1 MEIPIHEKDEVIE
14 IELEKLPAAAEA
26 LEILKDVKARL
37 HVWHTLAVSPLSSL
51 SCRMPDRYA
60 RPQLAYYEMRKE
72 AKNEEEG
79 RQKESEFV
87 EILEA
92 AVEKIML
99 HMEQGL
105 KDVCL
110 QYPEFEKDEMRTLDT
125 LAAFY
130 VRQARMERNI
140 DKKRELFQ
148 KATKLYT
155 TADKISMDDQN
166 LYATHLLGRAYFCL
180 LSGEA
185 GKIDQ
190 ATAQFNIVL
199 QHDPHNV
206 PATLGQAC
214 IAFNNKLYTKAFA
227 LYKKALQTERAWCPA
242 DVRLGLGHCY
252 YKLGKVEKAK
262 MAFERALQ
270 LDNKCVGALVG
281 LAVIELNKKT
291 PENIRRG
298 VQMLSRAYQ
307 CDQTDPMALN
317 HLANHFFF
325 KKDYNK
331 VQHLAL
337 HAFHNTENEAMRA
350 ESCYQLARSYHVQED
365 YDQAF
370 QYYYQ
375 STQFAPSNFVL
386 PQYGLGQL
394 YILRGDTENAS
405 ACFEKVLKI
414 HPGNYETMKILG
426 SLYAGSAVQA
436 KRDLAKTYLKK
447 VTEQIPDDV
456 EAWIELAQILEQ
468 NDMAGA
474 LAAYGT
480 AIKILQEKVQVEIPP
495 EILNNVAALHFR
507 LNNLP
512 EAAKN
517 YELSLER
524 CRTEFQNRE
533 ESYYESIATTIHYNT
548 ARLYEAQNES
558 EKAVK
563 EYKDILREHPNY
575 IDCYLRL
582 GCIAR
587 DRGQINDASYWF
599 KEVFRISQNHADGWS
614 LIGNMHMAKQEW
626 GPAQKKFERII
637 SQAETKEDTY
647 SHVALGNIWL
657 QTLHQPTRDRE
668 KEKRHQDRA
677 LQLYKQVLRLDNRNI
692 YATNGI
698 GCVLA
703 YKGHI
708 PEARDVFAQVREA
721 TADFPDVW
729 LNIAHIY
736 VEQKQYTAAIQMYE
750 NCLKKFFKHHNT
762 EILMYIARAHY
773 KCASTVP
780 NSTAKLRECKKII
793 LKARRVAP
801 YDPVILYNLALVLEK
816 LAMKVMQDEKS
827 VLSTV
832 LSAVHEL
839 GLAKKYF
846 SSINEL
852 GDRQRFDL
860 DLVRQ
865 EEKRCQDLLHQA
877 TFHVAR
883 AKNQDEQERK
893 VKQQQE
899 AERNALRA
907 KFEEEQQK
915 VLEEKQKKAQEMI
928 EKRTV
933 FKEQTKDKLLF
944 SQLPEE
950 KPQRKKQ
957 RRQDADDFVTDGS
970 GSENE
975 DGTKKRKRRHSGG
988 EGDRENRDVD
998 RKRKRHKK
1006 RRGDDDRASG
1016 DEEAAGPSDRKED
1029 RKRRRD
1035 GRKDTSRGKGKDR
1048 GHSGRDDHRSSSS
1061 KNSRFRSK
1069 EFIDSS
1075 SDSDDENK
1083 SKLVIA
1089 DEKTSDPSSASDS
1102 DHGSEK
1108 RKRSPSK
1115 SPSDSDSDIEIKKK
1129 SKKKFAVQKF
1139 AIGSDE
1145 EREHEQGAVS
1155 SQKNSSDDEAE
1166 DDEEDVVVKKQR
1178 LRVNDN
1184 SDSEVERSPVAS
1196 PAPKADHEDSDN
1208 ENDNASDGR
1217 RNSQDSDQDGNMDN
1231 ENASPAG
1238 GNGSNAGSGDE
1249 ESGNFLPSAAETRS
1263 DNSDAG
1269 SPAPQTANHDS
1280 DDDSD

>member
-1 MEIPIHEKDEVIE
+1 MVTSD
-14 IELEKLPAAAEA
+14 
-26 LEILKDVKARL
+26 
-37 HVWHTLAVSPLSSL
+37 S
-51 SCRMPDRYA
+51 
-60 RPQLAYYEMRKE
+60 QLAYYEMRKE
-72 AKNEEEG
+72 AKTEAEAK
-79 RQKESEFV
+79 QKESEFA
-87 EILEA
+87 EILES
-92 AVEKIML
+92 AVEKILL

-110 QYPEFEKDEMRTLDT
+110 LYHDFEKDEMRALDT

-130 VRQARMERNI
+130 VRQARLERNS

-148 KATKLYT
+148 KATRLYT
-155 TADKISMDDQN
+155 TADKISMDDQA

-185 GKIDQ
+185 GKVDQ
-190 ATAQFNIVL
+190 AAAQFNIVL
-199 QHDPHNV
+199 QHDSSNV

-214 IAFNNKLYTKAFA
+214 IAFNNKKYQQAFS
-227 LYKKALQTERAWCPA
+227 LYKKALQTDYAWCPA

-252 YKLGKVEKAK
+252 YKLGKTEKAK
-262 MAFERALQ
+262 AAFERALQ
-270 LDNKCVGALVG
+270 LDNKCVGALIG

-337 HAFHNTENEAMRA
+337 HAFHNTENEAMKA
-350 ESCYQLARSYHVQED
+350 ESCYQLARSYHIQED

-375 STQFAPSNFVL
+375 STQFAPPNFVL

-394 YILRGDTENAS
+394 YILRGDTENA
-405 ACFEKVLKI
+405 ATCFEKVLKV

-426 SLYAGSAVQA
+426 SLHAGSTTQARRDQA
-436 KRDLAKTYLKK
+436 KVYLKK

-468 NDMAGA
+468 NDMTGA
-474 LAAYGT
+474 LAAYAT
-480 AIKILQEKVQVEIPP
+480 AVKILQEKVHVEIPP

-507 LNNLP
+507 LNNLS
-512 EAAKN
+512 EAAKY
-517 YELSLER
+517 YEQSLQR
-524 CRTEFQNRE
+524 CRDEHKLRDE
-533 ESYYESIATTIHYNT
+533 PYYESIATTIHYNR
-548 ARLYEAQNES
+548 ARLFEAQNES
-558 EKAVK
+558 EQAVK

-599 KEVFRISQNHADGWS
+599 KEVFRISQNHPDGWS

-637 SQAETKEDTY
+637 SQPETKEDTY

-657 QTLHQPTRDRE
+657 QTLHQPSKDKE

-677 LQLYKQVLRLDNRNI
+677 LQLYKQVLRLDTKNI

-736 VEQKQYTAAIQMYE
+736 VEQKQYVAAIQMYE
-750 NCLKKFFKHHNT
+750 NCLKKFYKHHNT
-762 EILMYIARAHY
+762 EILMYIARAY
-773 KCASTVP
+773 FKCG
-780 NSTAKLRECKKII
+780 NLRVCKKII

-801 YDPVILYNLALVLEK
+801 YDPVILFNLALVLER

-860 DLVRQ
+860 EAVRS

-883 AKNQDEQERK
+883 AKNQDEQERRIK
-893 VKQQQE
+893 AEQE
-899 AERNALRA
+899 RERNALRA
-907 KFEEEQQK
+907 KLEEEQQK
-915 VLEEKQKKAQEMI
+915 VLQEKIKKEQEMI

-933 FKEQTKDKLLF
+933 FKEQTKDKLVF
-944 SQLPEE
+944 SQMMPDE
-950 KPQRKKQ
+950 KPVKKRQRQKE
-957 RRQDADDFVTDGS
+957 ADDFVTDGS
-970 GSENE
+970 GSDDN
-975 DGTKKRKRRHSGG
+975 KRKKKRHSGG
-988 EGDRENRDVD
+988 EGDRENKDVD

-1006 RRGDDDRASG
+1006 RRDGRSG
-1016 DEEAAGPSDRKED
+1016 GSDDEEAGPSDRKED

-1035 GRKDTSRGKGKDR
+1035 NRKDHSRKKGKDR
-1048 GHSGRDDHRSSSS
+1048 RDDQKSSSAS

-1083 SKLVIA
+1083 SKLIIA
-1089 DEKTSDPSSASDS
+1089 DEKASDRS
-1102 DHGSEK
+1102 SGSESDQ
-1108 RKRSPSK
+1108 RSDQSNKQK
-1115 SPSDSDSDIEIKKK
+1115 SPKSQSDSDSDIEIKKK
-1129 SKKKFAVQKF
+1129 SKKKFAVKKF

-1145 EREHEQGAVS
+1145 EREIEQGAGPR
-1155 SQKNSSDDEAE
+1155 SQENSSDDE
-1166 DDEEDVVVKKQR
+1166 DEVVTKKQKR
-1178 LRVNDN
+1178 RIDDN

-1196 PAPKADHEDSDN
+1196 PAAGRSDDNQSGN
-1208 ENDNASDGR
+1208 ESENTGR
-1217 RNSQDSDQDGNMDN
+1217 RNSQDSDGDQDDGDRRNRSPIQSPADENNGARGSDN
-1231 ENASPAG
+1231 ETGA
-1238 GNGSNAGSGDE
+1238 
-1249 ESGNFLPSAAETRS
+1249 NFLPSTTERS
-1263 DNSDAG
+1263 DGSDAG
-1269 SPAPQTANHDS
+1269 SPSPPHAQSQSPGNMDS
-1280 DDDSD
+1280 DSD